1 MVILPAVTLT
11 PMKRLGH
18 SNSTQAL
25 VALSVTG
32 AFLVAKY
39 KKYCSLVAMMYNT
52 TVISFEIITLQALLR
67 QGFLFLLQK
76 Y

>member
-1 MVILPAVTLT
+1 MTLT
-11 PMKRLGH
+11 PTKRLEH
-18 SNSTQAL
+18 LNSTQAL

>member
-1 MVILPAVTLT
+1 MLLNLIQLFTRNVNKNL
-11 PMKRLGH
+11 
-18 SNSTQAL
+18 AL

-39 KKYCSLVAMMYNT
+39 NKYCSLVATMYNT
-52 TVISFEIITLQALLR
+52 
-67 QGFLFLLQK
+67 